1 VTDVF
6 DKVVQFLNHDTGFRY
21 VSAPMVIMWALCGLL
36 FTLAIRKKHEPLFLM
51 SLAFGMLL
59 ANLPTGGRY
68 DGGWSIPGISHPT
81 AGLFYYIGQGINL
94 GLYPPI
100 IFLGIGALTDFGP
113 LIANPR
119 MFFLGGATQ
128 IGAFAA
134 MFCAVASGMF
144 TVGEAASIGISGG
157 AAAPIAIFAAN
168 RLAVS
173 LIGPIAIAAYACLGL
188 APLIQPPI
196 MKALTTDAERRIRM
210 KGVREV
216 SKPERV
222 AFPLIV
228 MMLCILVAPRSSSLL
243 AMLMFG
249 SVLRESG
256 VTESL
261 VKSCQNEI
269 LNVTTILLGAAVG
282 MTMRAE
288 TFLRPATLAV
298 IFFGVAG
305 FALSTASGV
314 VMAKIMNM
322 LSPNSPINPL
332 IGSAG
337 VSALPIAAKVS
348 QQEGLLYD
356 PYNCLLMHATGP
368 NVAGVIGTALT
379 AGYLMSRLL

>member
-1 VTDVF
+1 
-6 DKVVQFLNHDTGFRY
+6 
-21 VSAPMVIMWALCGLL
+21 
-36 FTLAIRKKHEPLFLM
+36 
-51 SLAFGMLL
+51 
-59 ANLPTGGRY
+59 
-68 DGGWSIPGISHPT
+68 
-81 AGLFYYIGQGINL
+81 
-94 GLYPPI
+94 
-100 IFLGIGALTDFGP
+100 
-113 LIANPR
+113 
-119 MFFLGGATQ
+119 
-128 IGAFAA
+128 
-134 MFCAVASGMF
+134 
-144 TVGEAASIGISGG
+144 
-157 AAAPIAIFAAN
+157 
-168 RLAVS
+168 
-173 LIGPIAIAAYACLGL
+173 
-188 APLIQPPI
+188 
-196 MKALTTDAERRIRM
+196 
-210 KGVREV
+210 
-216 SKPERV
+216 
-222 AFPLIV
+222 